1 LKEKTERVLS
11 AYEGSVRA
19 ETGLLGYASD
29 TSTGGIILVANGSPT
44 FQLLVVT
51 WGGLL
56 AWDLKR
62 ESEPAICDNLER
74 IAHQRDRDRL
84 CGDSLLASKLM
95 H

>member
-1 LKEKTERVLS
+1 MKKQSERVLS
-11 AYEGSVRA
+11 AYEGNVRA

-29 TSTGGIILVANGSPT
+29 TSTGRIFLM
-44 FQLLVVT
+44 LLLAT
-51 WGGLL
+51 WRGLL

-74 IAHQRDRDRL
+74 IAHQRDRDGL
-84 CGDSLLASKLM
+84 CGDSLLASKPM